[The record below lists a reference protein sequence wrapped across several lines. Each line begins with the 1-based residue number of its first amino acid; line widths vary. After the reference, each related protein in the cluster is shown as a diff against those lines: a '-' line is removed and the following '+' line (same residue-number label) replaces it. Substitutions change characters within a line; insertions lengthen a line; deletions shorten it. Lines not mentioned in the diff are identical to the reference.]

1 MSDLRFPYRNSLK
14 ETILELE
21 TQKPISSLTFKFED
35 DVFYKSSDLQEAILA
50 SKSTGNVE
58 CLKIRNFCVDLDT
71 HNQCFDFY
79 LRCLDGPSNGTKIFF
94 YCSFFPLTL
103 SDAKKFAGS
112 ISSNGNITALSLM
125 GGRQGFFRDEGT
137 FECVFDAILK
147 GGAVKGLQLTL
158 LSFNE
163 IVRRASSRSC
173 LATNTTLKELELNII
188 QPDSSK
194 LDDEGM
200 AELSK
205 VLRHNRGLEK
215 IDVCR
220 QMMTNIGRRSLLES
234 LRDNIT
240 LKMLNTTRLPLLIDP
255 LEKEDPEE
263 RKERLALQS
272 RIDEHTAWNRLYQR
286 CMNSKQT
293 IPQAAYPRLLSV
305 LANKPYALYLFLQQH
320 NARLLILSSQ
330 GNSSEHGSKPS
341 RRRSL
346 RLMKKRRCPTTFTTT
361 STPQIV
367 SRRRI
372 VPPT

>member
-1 MSDLRFPYRNSLK
+1 
-14 ETILELE
+14 
-21 TQKPISSLTFKFED
+21 
-35 DVFYKSSDLQEAILA
+35 V
-50 SKSTGNVE
+50 
-58 CLKIRNFCVDLDT
+58 
-71 HNQCFDFY
+71 
-79 LRCLDGPSNGTKIFF
+79 
-94 YCSFFPLTL
+94 
-103 SDAKKFAGS
+103 
-112 ISSNGNITALSLM
+112 
-125 GGRQGFFRDEGT
+125 GGRVFFRDEGT

-272 RIDEHTAWNRLYQR
+272 RIDDHTAWNRLYQR
-286 CMNSKQT
+286 CMNSTKT